1 MHSPGALLPRS
12 FHLSSRQVRRHL
24 IRWFEREGRSFPW
37 RAEERSVKQPAG
49 AVLHDPYA
57 IIVAEVMLQQT
68 QTSRVVEKLP
78 LFLERFPNVA
88 ALAGASSG
96 ALIRAW
102 QGMGYNSRALR
113 LQEAARAVV
122 GQYGGE
128 FPRTVEELAALPGVG
143 PYTAAAVACFA
154 FGAQV
159 PVIDVNVARVYSR
172 LFYKCHSAGQTLPF
186 ESIRAVAEEM
196 VPNGDAYRWH
206 QAMMD
211 LGATI
216 CTARAPRCERCPLAS
231 ECLSANPSDLEL
243 FGQRHAAKPEPALRG
258 EPRRIWRGRVVEL
271 LRRTHEPLQV
281 REIIDRLFPAELFG
295 DLPVQERT
303 GVLEMIRGLIRDGL
317 ILPAVAG
324 GGLVREGGVEE
335 NDRVMLPA

>member
-1 MHSPGALLPRS
+1 M
-12 FHLSSRQVRRHL
+12 
-24 IRWFEREGRSFPW
+24 
-37 RAEERSVKQPAG
+37 KQPAG

-57 IIVAEVMLQQT
+57 ILVAEVMLQQT
-68 QTSRVVEKLP
+68 QTARVVEKLP
-78 LFLERFPNVA
+78 QFLERFPDVR
-88 ALAGASSG
+88 ALADASSG
-96 ALIRAW
+96 ELIRAW

-113 LQEAARAVV
+113 LQQAARAVLERHA
-122 GQYGGE
+122 GG

-159 PVIDVNVARVYSR
+159 AVIDVNVARVYSR
-172 LFYKCHSAGQTLPF
+172 LFYRCHSAGQTLPP
-186 ESIRAVAEEM
+186 ESIRGVAEEI
-196 VPNGDAYRWH
+196 VPEGDAYRWH

-216 CTARAPRCERCPLAS
+216 CTARAPRCDRCPLAR
-231 ECLSANPSDLEL
+231 ECLSANPPSLEL
-243 FGQRHAAKPEPALRG
+243 FGERHAAKPEPALRG

-281 REIIDRLFPAELFG
+281 REVINRLFPAELFG
-295 DLPVQERT
+295 DLPAQERSAA
-303 GVLEMIRGLIRDGL
+303 LEMIRGLIRDGL
-317 ILPAVAG
+317 VVHAAAG
-324 GGLVREGGVEE
+324 GGVVREGGVEE